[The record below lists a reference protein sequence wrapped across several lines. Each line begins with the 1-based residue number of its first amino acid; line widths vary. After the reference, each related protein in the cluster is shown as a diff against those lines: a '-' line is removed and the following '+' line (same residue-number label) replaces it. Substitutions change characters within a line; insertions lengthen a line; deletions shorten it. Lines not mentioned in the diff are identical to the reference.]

1 VLCAHVSSCLCVCV
15 VAGECEC
22 GRSSTPSYT
31 LSSTPSYTLNGEEG
45 ADDNRDKRDKCRQ
58 NTLSTPRTPVQPPYP
73 EEGVSRYGG
82 EPASPNLTPL
92 KALQQKR
99 LPRAQAVAT
108 HTTTPHRAPAPP
120 LGTIFIYI
128 YIYAPRHAPRF
139 ALLTLLFLS

>member
-1 VLCAHVSSCLCVCV
+1 MCFAHASTHVSSYLRVCV

-22 GRSSTPSYT
+22 GSATRSYT
-31 LSSTPSYTLNGEEG
+31 LSAEEG
-45 ADDNRDKRDKCRQ
+45 ADDKRDNCRH

-108 HTTTPHRAPAPP
+108 HTTTPHLAPAPP
-120 LGTIFIYI
+120 LGTIYIYI
-128 YIYAPRHAPRF
+128 YIYAARHAPRF